1 VEGSVSRIQLWNG
14 DICELEVDAIVN
26 PANPS
31 LWMSTGVGE
40 ALKAAAG
47 ESVEFAAIRQG
58 PVAVGDAIV
67 TPAGRLAARLVIH
80 AVSLDRNRR
89 TSAFAIETAVRNVF
103 ARAREHDVRSIALPA
118 LGTGVGAFPLDDAA
132 RIAVLTVRDE
142 LRRSPGV
149 ESVTF
154 AVRGQSVYAAFERAL
169 AAPVA
174 IDVVPDPARAAGVSA
189 QFRGALR

>member
-1 VEGSVSRIQLWNG
+1 
-14 DICELEVDAIVN
+14 
-26 PANPS
+26 
-31 LWMSTGVGE
+31 MSTGVGE

-132 RIAVLTVRDE
+132 RIAVLTVREE